1 MTGIIMNNKLLD
13 DALAAGFCTIG
24 DEIYTCEQYEARN
37 ITKELAK
44 FAALQQPQQP
54 KTALEK
60 YNELIGGLPIL
71 PIERLR
77 FFLSLS
83 LKGQDWLDVEKFI
96 DDLQIPDGYKLVPI
110 EPTDEMID
118 AAMSRY
124 KHQSDSQAYAFKEM
138 HRWNFFYDYEAM
150 IDASPPTNT
159 EVT

>member
-1 MTGIIMNNKLLD
+1 MNNKLLD

-96 DDLQIPDGYKLVPI
+96 DDVQIPDGYKLVPI

-118 AAMSRY
+118 EGLQNLPCTPRGVTY
-124 KHQSDSQAYAFKEM
+124 KTTKDVYK
-138 HRWNFFYDYEAM
+138 AM
-150 IDASPPTNT
+150 IAASPPTNT
-159 EVT
+159 EEK

>member
-1 MTGIIMNNKLLD
+1 MNNKLLD

-44 FAALQQPQQP
+44 FAALQQPQES
-54 KTALEK
+54 KETALQQ
-60 YNELIGGLPIL
+60 YNALTVGSVDPD

-77 FFLSLS
+77 FFLSIS

-96 DDLQIPDGYKLVPI
+96 DDLQIPDGYTLVPI

-138 HRWNFFYDYEAM
+138 HRLNFRYDYKAM
-150 IDASPPTNT
+150 IDVSPPTNT
-159 EVT
+159 EDI